1 MNDLL
6 KFLIEFIIIFA
17 VGFTFYYFVLI
28 RQNKKL
34 DEKKVPT
41 EVNIILRY
49 HKIDLK
55 KINYKSLLM
64 CVSIVTSLI
73 LSLIVNVAFHFMNNN
88 ILVVI
93 VTLIASLPI
102 ALVAYDIIGRCFEK
116 KSQELTKEE
125 KNK

>member
-102 ALVAYDIIGRCFEK
+102 ALVAYDIIGRYFEK